1 MNDQRK
7 NYQQQNKMTTDQI
20 NAQFGK
26 IPPQAIDV
34 EQAVLGAL
42 MLERDAMHRVSD
54 VIDTPSFYKEEHQ
67 KIFEVIK
74 YLSTQQKPV
83 DLLTVTQELKNRDLL
98 DVIGGPMEI
107 TLLTSRVASAAHIEF
122 HARIIAQK
130 FMQREVIRVSSELQ
144 TKAYDDTVDV
154 DDLLNDA
161 RTSINDIDNLML
173 CSNSGQTSQ
182 VVASEELKEIEK
194 DCQRAEAGLSPGI
207 PTGLNHLDK
216 VTGGWR
222 KTDLIILAA
231 RPSVGK
237 SSLSFFFDK
246 TAAKNDFWVNH
257 YSFEMKNGKIFRIN
271 LSAETGIPRSSIRDG
286 VLTQEDWKQIH
297 NATGKIENLKIIWN
311 DNSKLSVNH
320 IRANTI
326 RNVRAGRC
334 DMVVI
339 DYLQLIK
346 PSDKK
351 AIREQQIADISRT
364 LKEIAME
371 CNVPVIALSQLNREV
386 EKRAD
391 KEPTMADLRESGS
404 IEQDADIIMFVW
416 DKENPK
422 LKIDKNRNGKIGHV
436 DFWAN
441 SEKTA
446 FADREPTEFDIIPSA
461 GLTPQYN
468 EPGENEIPF

>member
-1 MNDQRK
+1 M
-7 NYQQQNKMTTDQI
+7 
-20 NAQFGK
+20 
-26 IPPQAIDV
+26 
-34 EQAVLGAL
+34 
-42 MLERDAMHRVSD
+42 
-54 VIDTPSFYKEEHQ
+54 
-67 KIFEVIK
+67 
-74 YLSTQQKPV
+74 
-83 DLLTVTQELKNRDLL
+83 LTVTQELKNRDLL

-130 FMQREVIRVSSELQ
+130 FLQREMIRVSTEIQ
-144 TKAYDDTVDV
+144 TKAYDDTIDV
-154 DDLLNDA
+154 DDLFSEA
-161 RTSINDIDNLML
+161 RTSLNEIDNLMM

-182 VVASEELKEIEK
+182 AVAIEELREIEK
-194 DCQRAEAGLSPGI
+194 DCQRTEAGLSPGI
-207 PTGLNHLDK
+207 PTGLSHLDE

-246 TAAKNDFWVNH
+246 NAAKNNYWVNH

-271 LSAETGIPRSSIRDG
+271 LAAETGIPRTNIRDG
-286 VLTQEDWKQIH
+286 NLNQEDWKDIH
-297 NATGKIENLKIIWN
+297 KATAKIEKLPIIWN
-311 DNSKLSVNH
+311 DNSKLTVNH

-334 DMVVI
+334 NLLVI

-346 PSDKK
+346 TTDKK
-351 AIREQQIADISRT
+351 AIREQQIAEISRT

-371 CNVPVIALSQLNREV
+371 CDIPVIALSQLNRDV

-404 IEQDADIIMFVW
+404 IEQDADVVMFVW
-416 DKENPK
+416 DKDTPK
-422 LKIDKNRNGKIGHV
+422 LKIEKNRNGRTGHI

-441 SEKTA
+441 DEKTL
-446 FADREPTEFDIIPSA
+446 FGDREPSTFDYPSSDIPPA
-461 GLTPQYN
+461 VDYYGKQN
-468 EPGENEIPF
+468 ENETDPF